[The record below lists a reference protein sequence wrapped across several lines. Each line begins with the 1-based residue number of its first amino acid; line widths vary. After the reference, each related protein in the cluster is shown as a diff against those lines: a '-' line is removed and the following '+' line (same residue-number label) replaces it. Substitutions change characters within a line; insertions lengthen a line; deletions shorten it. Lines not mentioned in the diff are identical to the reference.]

1 MAGKIERERVRPAD
15 ASFVFHVHGRALPL
29 PFHINFQTL
38 IKILDRIK
46 MRKFLNHVFIYIA
59 DDFTS
64 CDMGIQDVLHSL
76 FTVKEIVQVL
86 V

>member
-1 MAGKIERERVRPAD
+1 
-15 ASFVFHVHGRALPL
+15 
-29 PFHINFQTL
+29 
-38 IKILDRIK
+38 